1 MEAGGHR
8 SGFVCNFN
16 LFKTSLKVVPCPG
29 DIFSRHNV
37 RLRFGMQCHSI
48 RLVRA
53 SYSRREKLALLDAI
67 AELVIVAEGLVVR
80 ATETDDEV
88 VYRADSKISPQL

>member
-1 MEAGGHR
+1 
-8 SGFVCNFN
+8 
-16 LFKTSLKVVPCPG
+16 
-29 DIFSRHNV
+29 
-37 RLRFGMQCHSI
+37 MQCQSI
-48 RLVRA
+48 RLFRA